1 MVTPSS
7 QLASTECVCPHS
19 LEMVNP
25 LIQKYILKDIKKAV
39 DIVREMVY
47 NVCEVIF
54 MRVNMTLNDEL
65 LKRIDTYAKDN
76 YMNRSSVV
84 SFACNQF
91 LTSVELSSLLVDMK
105 RAIKKIADSGTCTAE
120 QLKEFEKYEALCDI
134 VVSRGLT
141 DEK

>member
-1 MVTPSS
+1 
-7 QLASTECVCPHS
+7 
-19 LEMVNP
+19 
-25 LIQKYILKDIKKAV
+25 
-39 DIVREMVY
+39 MVY

-91 LTSVELSSLLVDMK
+91 LTGVELTSLMVDMK
-105 RAIKKIADSGTCTAE
+105 RAVKKIADSGTCTAE
-120 QLKEFEKYEALCDI
+120 QMKELEKYEALCDLF
-134 VVSRGLT
+134 VTKGELN
-141 DEK
+141 EK